1 MSLLR
6 YCSRLFLCVS
16 GIVLQYAALDAA
28 FMGQAYADDAE
39 SKFYTVID
47 SDGHMR
53 TIQRDTDQ
61 APISATPAPSKAV
74 TPESPTLT
82 LNGEKY
88 VDSDYLEKRE
98 FNLEG
103 KSRFYPIPDGQGGTE
118 VIERVP
124 GAIQKPQPQPKIQ
137 ANKPPVLV
145 TLSSKYQR
153 VPASEITPLINK
165 TCLPISEL
173 QQSKLLRDQLLILW
187 PRSDKPAVNHK
198 ASLNYELVEF
208 RSAIKDISLQ
218 SFAPLSQQSAYYWP
232 LPIFLDER
240 GCVLEGVNGFYQKK
254 LPATLLQPSILIGT
268 LHVPDH
274 TRYLMLTPLVEAID
288 LPGTT
293 LSPVGQVRLLPLR

>member
-1 MSLLR
+1 M
-6 YCSRLFLCVS
+6 
-16 GIVLQYAALDAA
+16 VLQYVALDAVLVN
-28 FMGQAYADDAE
+28 QAYADDAE

-53 TIQRDTDQ
+53 TIQRATDQ
-61 APISATPAPSKAV
+61 APVSAKPLPGNPATV
-74 TPESPTLT
+74 ESPTLT

-103 KSRFYPIPDGQGGTE
+103 KSRFYPIPDGLGGTD

-153 VPASEITPLINK
+153 VPASEITPLINQ
-165 TCLPISEL
+165 TCLPVSEL

-187 PRSDKPAVNHK
+187 PRSDKPAVNHQ

-208 RSAIKDISLQ
+208 RSTIKDISLQ